1 MEEEHDDILQISN
14 RSLHFT
20 LQFSLLK
27 GKIKVLSNLP
37 LATMT
42 TIKCLERFSLN
53 SGKRKGYLQFPG
65 SYNIVTPQ
73 SYNKS

>member
-1 MEEEHDDILQISN
+1 MEEEHDDVLQISN

-27 GKIKVLSNLP
+27 GKINVLSNVP

-42 TIKCLERFSLN
+42 TIKCPERFSLN
-53 SGKRKGYLQFPG
+53 SGKRKSYLQVPG
-65 SYNIVTPQ
+65 SYDIVTPQ
-73 SYNKS
+73 S

>member
-53 SGKRKGYLQFPG
+53 SGKRKDYLQVPG